1 MRESLEQ
8 RETNHALPNVR
19 KPSTFR
25 ACPVFAASV
34 FPGTLQRAILAG
46 GMEHGKKPSMSETLQ
61 EDRELVFYSVTR
73 ERACSYLPD
82 RQEQLVVA
90 DVQAAADPRM
100 LNEQLTLA
108 GFRRSHRFAYRPAC
122 RGCNACIPV
131 RIPVTGF
138 DASRSQRRIRRRN
151 HDLEVEVKAPLA
163 TKEHYDLFCRYQKA
177 RHEGG
182 GMSSM
187 DFDDLHAMIGET
199 SADTRLVEARSA
211 DGTLV
216 AVSLTDWFSHGLSGV
231 YKFFDPELSSRS
243 LGTWLI
249 LWHIA
254 HARKSGLS
262 HVYLGYWIA
271 ECSKMSYKTNFRPL
285 EALIGN
291 DWIRYPAE
299 RP

>member
-1 MRESLEQ
+1 MQ
-8 RETNHALPNVR
+8 H
-19 KPSTFR
+19 
-25 ACPVFAASV
+25 
-34 FPGTLQRAILAG
+34 AILVSG
-46 GMEHGKKPSMSETLQ
+46 LEPEKMPSMSETLQ
-61 EDRELVFYSVTR
+61 KDRELVFFSVTR

-90 DVQAAADPRM
+90 DVRAAADPGL

-122 RGCNACIPV
+122 QGCDACVPV
-131 RIPVTGF
+131 RIPVAGF
-138 DASRSQRRIRRRN
+138 DASRSQRRIWRRN
-151 HDLEVEVKAPLA
+151 RDLEVEVETPLA
-163 TKEHYDLFCRYQKA
+163 TKEHYDLFYRYQKA
-177 RHEGG
+177 RHNGG

-199 SADTRLVEARSA
+199 TADTRLVEARSA

-231 YKFFDPELSSRS
+231 YKFFDPELASRS

-254 HARKSGLS
+254 HARESGLS

-271 ECSKMSYKTNFRPL
+271 ECSKMSYKTNFQPL
-285 EALIGN
+285 EALIGD
-291 DWIRYPAE
+291 DWISFPTE
-299 RP
+299 RS